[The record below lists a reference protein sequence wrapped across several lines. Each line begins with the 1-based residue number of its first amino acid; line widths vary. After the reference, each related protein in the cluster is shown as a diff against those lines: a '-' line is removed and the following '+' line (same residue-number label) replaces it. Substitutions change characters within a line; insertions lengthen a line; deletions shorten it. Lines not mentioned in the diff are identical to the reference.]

1 MNTALNPAVTPFLIY
16 AVVAV
21 LVIFSFVG
29 AVLLVLGKF
38 RTWVDDVVHQR
49 MESLEKRDVE
59 RAEAVRRSYTQT
71 EAVDARLTARV
82 DDLFKLVHDIS
93 AKRIP

>member
-1 MNTALNPAVTPFLIY
+1 MSTALDPHVMPFLIY

-38 RTWVDDVVHQR
+38 RGWVDDVVHQR

-59 RAEAVRRSYTQT
+59 RAEAVRRSYAQT

-82 DDLFKLVHDIS
+82 DELFQLMHAVRR
-93 AKRIP
+93 KRL

>member
-1 MNTALNPAVTPFLIY
+1 MNTALNPAVTPFLVY

-59 RAEAVRRSYTQT
+59 RAEAVRRSYAQT
-71 EAVDARLTARV
+71 EAVDARLTGRV

-93 AKRIP
+93 KRAP

>member
-1 MNTALNPAVTPFLIY
+1 MNSALDPNVTPFLVY

-59 RAEAVRRSYTQT
+59 RAEAVRRSYAQT

-82 DDLFKLVHDIS
+82 DELFKLIHNRR
-93 AKRIP
+93 AP